1 MLAKAPTLLNSAE
14 LRALPR
20 LGQRRTAAQI
30 AGVCVTPVWQARILA
45 FQPLPTIPLKR
56 NTTHSR
62 CSVRTVRTV
71 RSMLMYL
78 AVACVLGACVVAPKS
93 TGVTELGQDRYQ
105 ITARGTLGV
114 PSESR
119 TLAMSQADAFCA
131 DKGRAMQVTE
141 TGKAPLSGPYQL
153 TFECKAEDNPEG
165 GKPVVKRPPTAVQP
179 VN

>member
-1 MLAKAPTLLNSAE
+1 MKSTTKRYLRTLPFCIAVPL
-14 LRALPR
+14 L
-20 LGQRRTAAQI
+20 LGGCA
-30 AGVCVTPVWQARILA
+30 
-45 FQPLPTIPLKR
+45 
-56 NTTHSR
+56 
-62 CSVRTVRTV
+62 
-71 RSMLMYL
+71 
-78 AVACVLGACVVAPKS
+78 VAPKS
-93 TGVTELGQDRYQ
+93 TGVEDLGHNRYQ

-165 GKPVVKRPPTAVQP
+165 GEPVVKRPPSAVKP

>member
-1 MLAKAPTLLNSAE
+1 MLLSA
-14 LRALPR
+14 
-20 LGQRRTAAQI
+20 
-30 AGVCVTPVWQARILA
+30 
-45 FQPLPTIPLKR
+45 
-56 NTTHSR
+56 
-62 CSVRTVRTV
+62 CSI
-71 RSMLMYL
+71 
-78 AVACVLGACVVAPKS
+78 APKS
-93 TGVTELGQDRYQ
+93 TGIVDQGNNSYQ

-165 GKPVVKRPPTAVQP
+165 GEPVVKRPPTAVQP
-179 VN
+179 VK